1 VTERIRL
8 GAIVRLPDNAVYG
21 TYAIVVKVAPQYLTT
36 ATRGMELTYH
46 RDQLEY
52 YGTITRGRTY
62 GSLSGNRFAVCTF
75 TTADGTTREVHV
87 KTRDGHTGGEETRA
101 LEIRKLA
108 FVQLMKDLR

>member
-8 GAIVRLPDNAVYG
+8 GAIVRLPPNTAYG
-21 TYAIVVKVAPQYLTT
+21 TYAIVVKVAPQYVTV

-62 GSLSGNRFAVCTF
+62 GTLSGNRFAVCTF

-87 KTRDGHTGGEETRA
+87 KTREGRTWGEETRA
-101 LEIRKLA
+101 LEVRKLA
-108 FVQLMKDLR
+108 FVQLMKEAR